1 MPGRKFSASSLYRY
15 GFNGK
20 ENDNEIKGEGNQQ
33 DYGLRIYDPRL
44 VRFLSVDPLTAS
56 YPWYT
61 PYQFA
66 GNSPIANID
75 LDGGEPK
82 PSTTGTTEGQTTS
95 TSEKRYYSY
104 GMAGAGG
111 TGSYTATKTWN
122 WHAGGLGT
130 GKYKSERNSKGEI
143 VAQTE
148 ILTQAGWY
156 DSEGYLDVLAS
167 SSAAKQLA
175 VDAGFSRWVYPGGG
189 AKESLTKFVGEGLNE
204 NAANYLNAAAWKAGS
219 KANFNAS
226 GYCEPS
232 SFNVE
237 DLLGIGLL
245 TKAGFKALGSYAAK
259 NISNRLAANAVLKN
273 TVDDFVKLFK
283 PINAEDVTTTLFRGT
298 TGSEGKGNLLFLT
311 NDASVA
317 ATYVKNGGQVMK
329 YEVTNSSLFN
339 LQQRGMLTINP
350 KDMHMINGQQ
360 IYHTTYEFTGSN
372 LRQALNQIAK
382 PNQ

>member
-1 MPGRKFSASSLYRY
+1 
-15 GFNGK
+15 
-20 ENDNEIKGEGNQQ
+20 
-33 DYGLRIYDPRL
+33 
-44 VRFLSVDPLTAS
+44 
-56 YPWYT
+56 
-61 PYQFA
+61 
-66 GNSPIANID
+66 
-75 LDGGEPK
+75 
-82 PSTTGTTEGQTTS
+82 
-95 TSEKRYYSY
+95 
-104 GMAGAGG
+104 MAGAGG

-148 ILTQAGWY
+148 ILAQAGWY

-273 TVDDFVKLFK
+273 TVYNT
-283 PINAEDVTTTLFRGT
+283 PHI
-298 TGSEGKGNLLFLT
+298 
-311 NDASVA
+311 
-317 ATYVKNGGQVMK
+317 
-329 YEVTNSSLFN
+329 
-339 LQQRGMLTINP
+339 
-350 KDMHMINGQQ
+350 
-360 IYHTTYEFTGSN
+360 
-372 LRQALNQIAK
+372 
-382 PNQ
+382 